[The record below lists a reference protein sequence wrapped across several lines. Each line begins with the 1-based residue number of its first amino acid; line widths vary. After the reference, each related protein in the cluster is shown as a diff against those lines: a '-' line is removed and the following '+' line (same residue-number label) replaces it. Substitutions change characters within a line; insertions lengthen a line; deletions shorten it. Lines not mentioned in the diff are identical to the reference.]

1 MSTPEKTLGFGTFLR
16 NHRRGMG
23 MPIEVVSQK
32 TKIRITILRQI
43 ENEDLGNLPSPTFV
57 KGFVRAYAEAVGAD
71 VQEVLQRFDAGCMAH
86 ARSDAAHTAQRPGPR
101 FWLGFLLACLVLIL
115 LVAITLFIA
124 RRFENPSVA
133 KPMPGTDSVATSPT
147 GGPPGRASTK
157 AQPAAAPKFAPG
169 ERSASTAPA
178 PGKTG
183 VAKAVEGTVQEMPNE
198 PVPVISEPQGTQGAT
213 PASAEKSSFAGAE
226 PGGATATPVSMPPAP
241 HAKLVLQITA
251 MELTWLK
258 VTRDGRDSKEMTL
271 KPDDRMTLEAE
282 NRFELHLGNAG
293 GIQLT
298 LNGQPVR
305 IPARRGKV
313 VKLTL
318 P

>member
-1 MSTPEKTLGFGTFLR
+1 MGFGTFLR

-43 ENEDLGNLPSPTFV
+43 ENEDLGNLPSPAFV

-86 ARSDAAHTAQRPGPR
+86 ARSDAARAPQRPRPH
-101 FWLGFLLACLVLIL
+101 FWQGFLLACLVLIL

-124 RRFENPSVA
+124 RWLENSPVA
-133 KPMPGTDSVATSPT
+133 KPTPGTDSVATSPT
-147 GGPPGRASTK
+147 GGPADHAGTTV
-157 AQPAAAPKFAPG
+157 QTVAAPKHAPEG
-169 ERSASTAPA
+169 KPASAATG
-178 PGKTG
+178 PGATG
-183 VAKAVEGTVQEMPNE
+183 DAGAMQGTDRTLSKE
-198 PVPVISEPQGTQGAT
+198 PMPVISNPQSTQGAT
-213 PASAEKSSFAGAE
+213 PASAEKSSLAGADS
-226 PGGATATPVSMPPAP
+226 GGTTATPVSTPPAP

-271 KPDDRMTLEAE
+271 KPEDRMTLEAE
-282 NRFELHLGNAG
+282 NRFELHIGNAG

-313 VKLTL
+313 VTLTL